1 MRQSKAEKL
10 ADKRIE
16 RAYYKTCSGVQI
28 DVMDIGKVYRAG
40 QAAIASGAD
49 DSALESAVKA
59 FVETIRHN

>member
-28 DVMDIGKVYRAG
+28 DVMDIGKVFRAG

>member
-28 DVMDIGKVYRAG
+28 DVMDIGKVFRAG
-40 QAAIASGAD
+40 HVAIAAGAD